1 MVVVPRFPR
10 GLERRSFLHR
20 HLPATGLAGLVIV
33 IALTAMMFLPV
44 VFVHPV
50 RVKRWRPMTMAVLAM
65 WSVAAVWSIIV
76 DRLAPGV
83 LAKGV
88 LFIGGI
94 YFLGLGFLRDLPE
107 KE

>member
-1 MVVVPRFPR
+1 
-10 GLERRSFLHR
+10 
-20 HLPATGLAGLVIV
+20 
-33 IALTAMMFLPV
+33 
-44 VFVHPV
+44 
-50 RVKRWRPMTMAVLAM
+50 MTMAVLAM

-94 YFLGLGFLRDLPE
+94 YSSASASCADLPE